1 VESDLKTRSGRV
13 LIPVI
18 ILAVLVLAV
27 GMGTDSSFAKSF
39 KPCKL
44 VILFSGDDF
53 GNIKPCG

>member
-1 VESDLKTRSGRV
+1 MKARSGRV
-13 LIPVI
+13 LVPVI

-27 GMGTDSSFAKSF
+27 AIGTDSSFAKSF

-44 VILFSGDDF
+44 VILFSGDDL